1 MLDRKKI
8 IVAVSLGILGFL
20 VLLVF
25 LFTLTQGNSQNKA
38 QLPNMA
44 QNIAQNN
51 DSKIKLKLA
60 QVELANTPAIR
71 ERGLMYRE
79 SMCKECGMLFEF
91 EQSKEQTFW
100 MKNTKISLDM
110 IFMDEN
116 GKITKIFD
124 NTVPEN
130 TQILYKGEAKYVL
143 ELNGGE
149 AKNLNLNQDN
159 VIDIL
164 ELKKKTIRL

>member
-25 LFTLTQGNSQNKA
+25 LFTLTQGNFQNKTPA
-38 QLPNMA
+38 
-44 QNIAQNN
+44 NIGIIQNN
-51 DSKIKLKLA
+51 ESKIKLKLA

-116 GKITKIFD
+116 GKITKIFE